1 MKELQSLINE
11 LELSLIESD
20 RSDPRI
26 SVSNVGWHIEHS
38 LLVLNAITDALA
50 RSNPADFKKSFNFIR
65 ILVFTFGK
73 IPRGKGKAPGSV
85 IPTETINQASLLNH
99 LERTKVKVMEIDK
112 MESSCFFKH
121 PFFGDLK
128 LRQTIK
134 FLQIHTKH
142 HLDIINDIIKQNK

>member
-11 LELSLIESD
+11 LELRVAESD
-20 RSDPRI
+20 RSDSRI

-38 LLVLNAITDALA
+38 LLVLSAITDALA
-50 RSNPADFKKSFNFIR
+50 SSNPADFKRSFNLIR
-65 ILVFTFGK
+65 IMVFTFGK

-85 IPTETINQASLLNH
+85 MPKEIINRAILLNH
-99 LERTKVKVMEIDK
+99 IEKTKIKIRDIEKLESDR
-112 MESSCFFKH
+112 FFKH

-134 FLQIHTKH
+134 FLHIHTKH
-142 HLDIINDIIKQNK
+142 HLNIINDILKLHK